1 MAIMKE
7 GRMPT
12 AQVVKD
18 DAAQERA
25 LVRLS
30 QIMNEL
36 LQRHDYPE
44 DVVKIVQGAAQSWM
58 KDWKAKNVGKGKD
71 RFSEFMNSGLTG
83 FQNPNRNAL
92 LNISRKRS
100 QAQITKSGR
109 T

>member
-7 GRMPT
+7 GRVPA
-12 AQVVKD
+12 AQMVKD

-83 FQNPNRNAL
+83 FGNSNGVAL
-92 LNISRKRS
+92 LKNKRRRS